1 VSLPAGPVFPGIACA
16 CLVVMDGW
24 GIAPAGPGNGDLA
37 HNQVVRHALTASER
51 VHPGRHGLRRRR
63 ALGVRAS
70 AGPHRPAAELRPAD
84 LVVHCFTWHRNYAT
98 AAPRWDLAA
107 AAPSVRS

>member
-24 GIAPAGPGNGDLA
+24 GIAPAGPDNGDLA

-51 VHPGRHGLRRRR
+51 VHLVGMVSEGGVHSAFGHLR
-63 ALGVRAS
+63 ALI
-70 AGPHRPAAELRPAD
+70 
-84 LVVHCFTWHRNYAT
+84 
-98 AAPRWDLAA
+98 APP
-107 AAPSVRS
+107 PS